1 MVLLYF
7 SDCLWVPQ
15 HLVNHVWQSLEHWL
29 EGLYLSP
36 VSPVSVFYRYH
47 ILYNF
52 NENKNVDLKLSFVSS
67 NNSVSEVEYLLYI
80 LRCFPFSFELYFF
93 LMRSSHSNDHFPM
106 CNVIIVYSQDVL
118 FLLGF
123 QQFYSKFCVYDFL
136 YIHQHGVCWAS
147 WVCNFH
153 QVLEIF
159 N

>member
-1 MVLLYF
+1 MSSSTPRKSCMAISWALARRF
-7 SDCLWVPQ
+7 IFVP
-15 HLVNHVWQSLEHWL
+15 SITCFC
-29 EGLYLSP
+29 
-36 VSPVSVFYRYH
+36 FYRYH

-136 YIHQHGVCWAS
+136 YIHQHRVCWAS